1 MPSRRARRRT
11 GPIGVLAAVL
21 VVLAVTACGGPG
33 ATFDPAGPCVVDGKI
48 AGAYPDL
55 EGLLPMSLDG
65 RSPTSVES
73 GRNCTE
79 AGLGSLVTHDLAA
92 VTFAGATWDLGDGG
106 GVSSVVFAAAG
117 TELQAAWIAE
127 FYEAGA
133 RAGKKTS
140 NVETSRPVF
149 DGAGETWRLDALN
162 DLSFQTVVTWGDADI
177 VRVVLIATK
186 VAPDASRAAHDDL
199 VAAAVRAS
207 VETASTGG

>member
-1 MPSRRARRRT
+1 MPSRPARR
-11 GPIGVLAAVL
+11 GPGPVGALAMLL
-21 VVLAVTACGGPG
+21 VVLSITACGGAG
-33 ATFDPAGPCVVDGKI
+33 ATFDPAGPCVVDGQT

-55 EGLLPMSLDG
+55 EARLPTLLDG
-65 RSPTSVES
+65 RSPTSVDS
-73 GRNCTE
+73 GRTCTE

-92 VTFAGATWDLGDGG
+92 VTFAGATWDLGDGS

-140 NVETSRPVF
+140 NIETRRPVF

-162 DLSFQTVVTWGDADI
+162 DLSFQTVVTWQDADV
-177 VRVVLIATK
+177 VRVVLGATK
-186 VAPDASRAAHDDL
+186 VAPDASRATHDDL

-207 VETASTGG
+207 VETGTTGG